1 MLRIL
6 IVDDHEAVRRGVRS
20 LLSARHDWVVCG
32 EAFDGLEAIAKAKE
46 LRPALILMDIAMPR
60 MDGLEA
66 TRVLRRELPET
77 QVVLISQNDPAVVS
91 IQADQVGAAGFVPKN
106 NLADSLLTT
115 LDQLLQHQQP
125 ARISEPRSTT
135 STLPDWLT
143 GSGELGRLIFEHD
156 WYKTPLGPIQ
166 GWPQSLKTSV
176 SLMLNSHHP
185 MWIGWGPQ
193 ATFLYNKA
201 YIQVLSLTK
210 HPWALGR
217 PASEVWSEIWD
228 VCGPLADKV
237 FQRGEASFVDEVR
250 LFMSREDFLEET
262 YYSFSYS
269 PIRDESGNVGGLFCP
284 STEVTAKVIN
294 ARQLQTLSALSAN
307 AYLQKTA
314 EAACAAAVATLAK
327 NLDDIPFCVLYLTER
342 DAGGHEFL
350 RKCGE
355 YPATL
360 AGVAPELS
368 DVHGD
373 LQDDLWALR
382 EVARDRQAKVILT
395 NSFTGLPLSS
405 ARQPVTQAMVI
416 PLTSGGDDRTL
427 GVLILGV
434 SPTRRLHTEYLTF
447 FELIAGEVAA
457 AIQNARAA
465 EDERNRI
472 EALAELDRA
481 KTAFF
486 SNVSHEFRT
495 PLTLMLGP
503 LEELLARSPAELPP
517 AAKGQ
522 LEMVNRNGAR
532 LLRLVNTLLDFSR
545 IEAGRVQAVYES
557 TDLAAFTVELA
568 SVFRSATERAGI
580 DLIVDCPVADH
591 VYVDRDMW
599 EKIVLN
605 LVSNA
610 FKFTFDGSIEVS
622 LHHVDGAA
630 ELRVKD
636 SGVGIPA
643 EEMPHLF
650 DRFHRVASTRSRTNE
665 GSGIGLALVQELV
678 KLHCGTVRAES
689 RLGHGTTFIVSI
701 PLGKQH
707 LPVERIG
714 SPRKSSSTAIG
725 ASPFVE
731 EALRWLPDNDPK
743 SAEELPSRYELTA
756 VPCPPGDS
764 PAESRERILI
774 ADDNSDMRQYL
785 VRLLSERYE
794 AEAVPDG
801 RAALLA
807 ARKQPPDLI
816 LSDVMM
822 PILDGFALL
831 KELRSDSQLKEIPFI
846 LLSARAGEESRLEGV
861 GSGADDYMVKPFSA
875 RELIAR
881 VEAHLK
887 MHRIRQQ
894 AKLKLQQLTREYE
907 TLINQAPLGIYL
919 VDSALRIRH
928 VNPVALP
935 FFGDISN
942 LIGRDFDDVIHILWA
957 KDFAD
962 EVVRIFRHTLE
973 TGEPYASP
981 ELIEYRADRDT
992 TEHYEWRADRISMPE
1007 GGFGIVC
1014 YFRDISAQVWAR
1026 QELRKSQADL
1036 EQKVQERTRELLR
1049 ASDALGELSARL
1061 LRTQDEERRRIAR
1074 ELHDGA
1080 GQLLAAMGME
1090 ISVLAKEKNRLTD
1103 DAASSME
1110 SISSLLTQ
1118 LTGDIRTMSHLLHP
1132 PLLDEVGLQFALQE
1146 YVNGFA
1152 QRSGI
1157 QILAEIE
1164 PQVDRLARESELSIF
1179 RIVQECL
1186 TNIHRHSG
1194 SKTAVVRLARRDDQ
1208 ICLEVSDQGC
1218 GLSPDLLN
1226 RLNSGQSAGVG
1237 FRGMRER
1244 IRQLGGL
1251 LKITSAGAG
1260 TSIVVTLPATSN
1272 PAASGIAGDRP
1283 RSDPSAI
1290 PAVV

>member
-1 MLRIL
+1 VLRIL

-20 LLSARHDWVVCG
+20 LLSARPDWIVCG
-32 EAFDGLEAIAKAKE
+32 EAFDGVEAIEKAKQ

-66 TRVLRRELPET
+66 TRVLRTELPET
-77 QVVLISQNDPAVVS
+77 QVVLISQNDPAVVG

-106 NLADSLLTT
+106 NLADALLTT
-115 LDQLLQHQQP
+115 LDQLVERRQL
-125 ARISEPRSTT
+125 AGISDLRTKT
-135 STLPDWLT
+135 SSLPNWLT

-156 WYKTPLGPIQ
+156 WSNSPLGPIER
-166 GWPQSLKTSV
+166 WPQSLKTSV

-217 PASEVWSEIWD
+217 PASEVWAEIWD

-294 ARQLQTLSALSAN
+294 ARQLLTLSALSAN

-314 EAACAAAVATLAK
+314 EAACASAVATLAN
-327 NLDDIPFCVLYLTER
+327 NLDDIPFCILYLAER
-342 DAGGHEFL
+342 DDGHETL

-355 YPATL
+355 YPVSLNGL
-360 AGVAPELS
+360 APRLFHLS
-368 DVHGD
+368 DKPQHD
-373 LQDDLWALR
+373 PWALR
-382 EVARDRQAKVILT
+382 EVAHNKQSKVVPTLD
-395 NSFTGLPLSS
+395 FAGLPLGA
-405 ARQPVTQAMVI
+405 ARQPVTQAMVV

-434 SPTRRLHTEYLTF
+434 SPSRRLHTEYLTF

-503 LEELLARSPAELPP
+503 LEELLARSHTDLPP

-522 LEMVNRNGAR
+522 LEMVNRNGVR

-545 IEAGRVQAVYES
+545 IEAGRVQAVYEA
-557 TDLAAFTVELA
+557 TDLAAFTAELA
-568 SVFRSATERAGI
+568 SVFRSATERAG
-580 DLIVDCPVADH
+580 LQLTVSCSLTEP

-622 LHHVDGAA
+622 LHPVDGRA
-630 ELRVKD
+630 ELRVQD

-650 DRFHRVASTRSRTNE
+650 DRFHRVTSTRSRTNE

-678 KLHCGTVRAES
+678 RLHSGTVRAES

-701 PLGKQH
+701 PLDKEH
-707 LPVERIG
+707 LPAERIG
-714 SPRKSSSTAIG
+714 TPRKGSSTAIG

-731 EALRWLPDNDPK
+731 EALRWLPENDPQT
-743 SAEELPSRYELTA
+743 AEELPSRYELTA
-756 VPCPPGDS
+756 IPCPPGTS
-764 PAESRERILI
+764 PPESRERILI
-774 ADDNSDMRQYL
+774 ADDNADMRQYL
-785 VRLLSERYE
+785 IRLLSERYD

-801 RAALLA
+801 HAALLA
-807 ARKQPPDLI
+807 ARKQPPDVI

-822 PILDGFALL
+822 PVMDGFALL
-831 KELRSDSQLKEIPFI
+831 KELRADPELKEIPII

-861 GSGADDYMVKPFSA
+861 GSGADDYMVKPFSS

-894 AKLKLQQLTREYE
+894 AKLKQQQLTREYE

-935 FFGDISN
+935 FFGDIPN
-942 LIGRDFDDVIHILWA
+942 LIGRDFEEVIHILWTT
-957 KDFAD
+957 DFAN

-973 TGEPYASP
+973 TGEPYASS
-981 ELIEYRADRDT
+981 ELIEHRADRGT
-992 TEHYEWRADRISMPE
+992 TEHYEWRVDRISMPE

-1036 EQKVQERTRELLR
+1036 ERKVQERTRELLK
-1049 ASDALGELSARL
+1049 ASDTLGELSARL

-1090 ISVLAKEKNRLTD
+1090 VCSLAKEKNRLSAD
-1103 DAASSME
+1103 SAASVDA
-1110 SISSLLTQ
+1110 ISSLIAQ

-1132 PLLDEVGLQFALQE
+1132 PLIDEVGLQFALQE
-1146 YVNGFA
+1146 YVSGFA

-1157 QILAEIE
+1157 HIHAEIE
-1164 PQVDRLARESELSIF
+1164 PQLDRLARESELSIF

-1194 SKTAVVRLARRDDQ
+1194 SKTATIRLTRTKDL
-1208 ICLEVSDQGC
+1208 ICLEVSDQGS

-1226 RLNSGQSAGVG
+1226 SLNSGQSSGVG

-1244 IRQLGGL
+1244 IRQLGGA
-1251 LKITSAGAG
+1251 LKITSDGSG
-1260 TSIVVTLPATSN
+1260 TSIVVSLPAAKN
-1272 PAASGIAGDRP
+1272 LAPAAIPDERP
-1283 RSDPSAI
+1283 RSDPNAI
-1290 PAVV
+1290 SAVV